1 VAIITEIAFRYQWL
15 AAAAGQMARPGG
27 MCCYKL
33 PRGGG
38 EVEGM
43 WRIMH
48 YSDLAVCFQLIGKES
63 SGKSIGDCSWIH
75 NCTFS

>member
-1 VAIITEIAFRYQWL
+1 
-15 AAAAGQMARPGG
+15 
-27 MCCYKL
+27 
-33 PRGGG
+33 
-38 EVEGM
+38 VEGM